1 MLVAVIGGHSHDAER
16 LERLGTAAGFR
27 FQIRPLLLPSAYR
40 KPALDSAESAPTL
53 RALVFEAED
62 HPEVAPL
69 ALGVIRR
76 DEEFK
81 DAFALWSLLPEQ
93 IGLFEPQSGF
103 DDFLVRPYGAAEL
116 FGRIDAL
123 EWRRR
128 GTASA
133 EPAGLV
139 IDAAGRDV
147 KLDGRSV
154 SLTSREYGLLSYLH
168 ERTGAVVTR
177 RELLEQV
184 WGSTYT
190 GGPRTIDIHVRRLRK
205 KLGDALRLET
215 LRGSGYKLLG
225 GVSVSATRAPL
236 TPHPIPDETSAPASD
251 ALPSLL
257 SRSLAP

>member
-1 MLVAVIGGHSHDAER
+1 MLVAVVGGDSDDVER
-16 LERLGTAAGFR
+16 LERSGAAAGFR
-27 FQIRPLLLPSAYR
+27 FQIRSLLLPSAYR
-40 KPALDSAESAPTL
+40 KPALDPGAVAPAPRT
-53 RALVFEAED
+53 LVFEAED

-76 DEEFK
+76 DEAFQ
-81 DAFALWSLLPEQ
+81 DALALWSLLPEQ
-93 IGLFEPQSGF
+93 LGLFEPQSGF

-128 GTASA
+128 GAPSV

-147 KLDGRSV
+147 KLDGRAV

-168 ERTGAVVTR
+168 ARTGAVVTR
-177 RELLEQV
+177 RELLDRV
-184 WGSTYT
+184 WGTSYT

-215 LRGSGYKLLG
+215 LRGTGYKLIG
-225 GVSVSATRAPL
+225 GVRA
-236 TPHPIPDETSAPASD
+236 SAPRAEASPISTAASVTASD
-251 ALPSLL
+251 ALPTLL
-257 SRSLAP
+257 SISLAP